1 MAGSD
6 RSAELQVYG
15 VGDEAVGL
23 ALFVPTSYDE
33 HMDWGCKRQ
42 PCAMTAE
49 TRQHYICCA
58 AVASICVK
66 KGKTMHF

>member
-6 RSAELQVYG
+6 RSAGLQVYG

-33 HMDWGCKRQ
+33 HMDW
-42 PCAMTAE
+42 
-49 TRQHYICCA
+49 
-58 AVASICVK
+58 VANASLAR
-66 KGKTMHF
+66 